1 LRDSRLHAKR
11 GACALFLC
19 AAAAAPATASAQ
31 DGSGGGTMYVATP
44 KVTKVS
50 CLRSCASKKRLRG
63 GSVLAVTGTELAGV
77 NQLIFGGSYGK
88 GDDVTV
94 KVRAG
99 SNTRVQARVPLGAV
113 TGPISLITASGGHSR
128 PSKAVMILPPLP
140 PEPNPELSP
149 VPGPRPTGAPQL
161 ETGTS
166 RTKAYVDARPGVKFS
181 FRLSGASAT
190 SLKVELV
197 SATDGTVVKTW
208 TPQDVAPDVVQT
220 ISWGGRLGHVTARP
234 GRYSFRLTA
243 ATADGSTARSSQTGD
258 AQRDAF
264 DLYDHIF
271 PIRGAHDFGGAG
283 GRFGAGRAGH
293 THQGQDTF
301 AKCGTRL
308 VAARGGRVKAKQ
320 YHALAGN
327 YIVIDGDGTDLDYVY
342 MHLDQPSP
350 FSPGDRVYTGQT
362 IGAVGDTGD
371 AVGCHLHMELWT
383 APGWYD
389 GGHPFDPLP
398 SLKAWD
404 SWS

>member
-31 DGSGGGTMYVATP
+31 DDSGGGTVYVATP
-44 KVTKVS
+44 KVTKVT

-63 GSVLAVTGTELAGV
+63 GSVLVVTGTELAGV
-77 NQLIFGGSYGK
+77 NRLTFDGSYGK

-99 SNTRVQARVPLGAV
+99 SDTRLQVRVPLGAV
-113 TGPISLITASGGHSR
+113 TGPISLTTAAGGKSR
-128 PSKAVMILPPLP
+128 PSRAVLILPPLP

-149 VPGPRPTGAPQL
+149 VPGPRVSGAPRL

-197 SATDGTVVKTW
+197 SAADGTAVKTW
-208 TPQDVAPDVVQT
+208 TPKEVAPDVVQT
-220 ISWGGRLGHVTARP
+220 ISWSGRLGHAAARP
-234 GRYSFRLTA
+234 GRYAFRLTA
-243 ATADGSTARSSQTGD
+243 ATADGSTARSAQTGD

-271 PIRGAHDFGGAG
+271 PIRGPHDFGGAG

-293 THQGQDTF
+293 MHQGQDTF
-301 AKCGTRL
+301 ARCGTRL
-308 VAARGGRVKAKQ
+308 VAARGGRVKVKQ

-327 YIVIDGDGTDLDYVY
+327 YIVIDGDGTDVDYVY

-350 FSPGDRVYTGQT
+350 FSTGDRVYTGQT

-383 APGWYD
+383 GPGWYD